1 MIAEV
6 AGWDDATIATA
17 NVAEFEPFAAVGLKV
32 AQGQG
37 VCTSGSKLQIRPILG
52 GATRRVL
59 GGFLPRANRDRQES
73 IGYNPPILALPDG
86 ATMPALDAQP
96 SLSPRARQVC
106 TGTVC
111 AAEIIEVAA
120 RMDGTLRCSANDED
134 VTSPARLHGPL
145 TVVSASAAAVRGPI
159 ARDLHHRSQPSGS
172 GHPQGAKTITENAH
186 FQLTPSLRQAPPS
199 RISALR

>member
-1 MIAEV
+1 MVAAVTLLDDPRIAS
-6 AGWDDATIATA
+6 A

-37 VCTSGSKLQIRPILG
+37 VCTSGSWLQIRPILG
-52 GATRRVL
+52 GATRQVL
-59 GGFLPRANRDRQES
+59 GGFLPRADRDRQES
-73 IGYNPPILALPDG
+73 IGYNWALPDG
-86 ATMPALDAQP
+86 ATMPALDAPP
-96 SLSPRARQVC
+96 SLSSRARQVC

-111 AAEIIEVAA
+111 AVEIVEVAV

-134 VTSPARLHGPL
+134 VTSPARLHAPL

-159 ARDLHHRSQPSGS
+159 ARDLHHRSQQSGLR
-172 GHPQGAKTITENAH
+172 HWQEAETITENAH